1 MINLIKRNRDN
12 HLNEYNE
19 QVYHPLDRFRTSNVC
34 WNHSRCLFI
43 HVWQRIGIDRSIKS
57 QCQVEIKSH
66 RVIWLVFFSLSL
78 SMFVCPSTCFTQKY
92 RSNYQLYPLIG
103 NEIYSGVRNWRK
115 KNVFFLLIF
124 SKRIRWFAKQL
135 CMTVD
140 WRRGLWRIRRFSFE
154 IIPFNRH
161 LSKVHFETAFSRVNH
176 SVRPISPI
184 NSLRVESM
192 VWPFFFILHS
202 PSFFS
207 SSESSIP
214 DIAIEHRQYL
224 YNRDQSSSISCRSKL
239 ELKPIE
245 PIPVDQGCRTS
256 NLKNSNWVCESFFRE
271 ILEGKSIKI
280 LFLSEELNAESIVVV
295 LCE

>member
-1 MINLIKRNRDN
+1 MLVYSRLTAHRHRPIHQIPMPSRNQVSSS
-12 HLNEYNE
+12 HL
-19 QVYHPLDRFRTSNVC
+19 TC
-34 WNHSRCLFI
+34 
-43 HVWQRIGIDRSIKS
+43 
-57 QCQVEIKSH
+57 
-66 RVIWLVFFSLSL
+66 VFFSLSQYVCMSIDVFYAEISIEL
-78 SMFVCPSTCFTQKY
+78 SIVSVNRQWNLL
-92 RSNYQLYPLIG
+92 RSEKL
-103 NEIYSGVRNWRK
+103 K
-115 KNVFFLLIF
+115 KKKCFFLLIF